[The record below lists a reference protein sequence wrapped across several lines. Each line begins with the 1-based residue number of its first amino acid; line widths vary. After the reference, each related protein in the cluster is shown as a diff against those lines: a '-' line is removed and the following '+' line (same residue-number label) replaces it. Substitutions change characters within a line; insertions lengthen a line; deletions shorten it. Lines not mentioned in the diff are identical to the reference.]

1 VQVAHVDVS
10 YCAGLND
17 VSALHKAESVNLTG
31 SRPARGVSALGD
43 VAVLTV
49 SAVTPV
55 FTVRA
60 PRVVIRVRTHLLHYT
75 LRLSA
80 VMLSAELSVSGDVA
94 CSAKH

>member
-1 VQVAHVDVS
+1 MDAS
-10 YCAGLND
+10 YCAGLSD

-43 VAVLTV
+43 VAVFTV

-60 PRVVIRVRTHLLHYT
+60 PRVVIRVRPNLLQYT

-80 VMLSAELSVSGDVA
+80 VMLNAEPSVTR
-94 CSAKH
+94 

>member
-1 VQVAHVDVS
+1 VDVS
-10 YCAGLND
+10 YCAGLSD

-60 PRVVIRVRTHLLHYT
+60 PRVVIRVRTHLFQYT
-75 LRLSA
+75 LRISA
-80 VMLSAELSVSGDVA
+80 VMLSAELSISGLVTR
-94 CSAKH
+94 SAAANA